1 MIVEPLALRG
11 AALLRGERHHDE
23 RGHLRKV
30 LVAEEARQHGL
41 DVSVAEVVTTAN
53 EVAGTIRG
61 MHYQVAPAM
70 EAKTLWVTDGALRDV
85 LVDLRPDEPTYG
97 QWVAV
102 DLAAGDDVALHV
114 PAGLA
119 HGYQTLEDDTRLVY
133 LISASHSPDHARTLR
148 WDDPAV
154 GIEWPLAPTR
164 ISAKDREGHP
174 WPPMH

>member
-1 MIVEPLALRG
+1 MIVEPLGLRG
-11 AALLRGERHHDE
+11 AALLRGERHPDH

-30 LVAEEARQHGL
+30 LVSDEARSHGL
-41 DVSVAEVVTTAN
+41 DVDVAEVVTTAN

-61 MHYQVAPAM
+61 MHYQVAPAA

-133 LISASHSPDHARTLR
+133 LISAGHSPDHARTLR
-148 WDDPAV
+148 WDDPTI
-154 GIEWPLAPTR
+154 GIDWPLPPTR
-164 ISAKDREGHP
+164 ISDKDREGHP
-174 WPPMH
+174 WPPTH

>member
-1 MIVEPLALRG
+1 MIVEPLGLRG
-11 AALLRGERHHDE
+11 AALLRGERHHDQ

-30 LVAEEARQHGL
+30 LVSEEARRHGL
-41 DVSVAEVVTTAN
+41 DVDVAEVVTTAN

-61 MHYQVAPAM
+61 MHYQVAPAA
-70 EAKTLWVTDGALRDV
+70 EAKTLWVTNGALRDV

-97 QWVAV
+97 QWVGV

-133 LISASHSPDHARTLR
+133 LISAGHSPGHARTLR
-148 WDDPAV
+148 WDDPTV
-154 GIEWPLAPTR
+154 GIDWPLAPTR
-164 ISAKDREGHP
+164 ISDKDREGHL
-174 WPPMH
+174 WPPTH